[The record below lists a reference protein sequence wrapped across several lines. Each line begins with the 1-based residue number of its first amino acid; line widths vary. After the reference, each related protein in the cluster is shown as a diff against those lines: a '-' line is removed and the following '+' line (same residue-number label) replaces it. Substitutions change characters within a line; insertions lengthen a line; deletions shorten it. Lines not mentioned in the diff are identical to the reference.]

1 MVIRDLKKYY
11 EDYLSL
17 PFEEIQISYRRKKI
31 VEYLVTYNAQKICE
45 IGCGL
50 DPLFNYISSFESI
63 HIVEPILEFYENA
76 CEMAKSKSNITVH
89 LGKLEEN
96 IASLSKE
103 EFDYIVMSSLLHEVE
118 NPEDLLRSINEISSD
133 NTVIH
138 INVPNAKSFHRI
150 LAYEM
155 GLISN
160 VFEKSATQNKM
171 QQFKTFDLENLK
183 SFVISHGFSI
193 IESGSY
199 FVKPFTH
206 EEMQK
211 MYTQNILTKE
221 ILNGLYLM
229 VKYMPEMGSEIFV
242 NIKANK

>member
-1 MVIRDLKKYY
+1 MEIRNLKKYY
-11 EDYLSL
+11 EDYLNL

-31 VEYLVTYNAQKICE
+31 LEYLVTYKAQKVCE

-63 HIVEPILEFYENA
+63 HIVEPILEFYDNA
-76 CEMAKSKSNITVH
+76 CVMAKSRSNVTVH
-89 LGKLEEN
+89 LGKLEDN

-103 EFDYIVMSSLLHEVE
+103 KFDYIVMSSLLHEVE
-118 NPEDLLRSINEISSD
+118 NPEELLRSINQISSA

-138 INVPNAKSFHRI
+138 VNVPNAKSFHRI

-160 VFEKSATQNKM
+160 IFEKSATQNKM

-199 FVKPFTH
+199 FIKPFTH
-206 EEMQK
+206 EQMQK

>member
-1 MVIRDLKKYY
+1 MEIRDLKKYY
-11 EDYLSL
+11 EDYISL
-17 PFEEIQISYRRKKI
+17 PFEEIQISYRRKK
-31 VEYLVTYNAQKICE
+31 VLECLGPSKAQKICE

-50 DPLFNYISSFESI
+50 DPLFNYINSFESI
-63 HIVEPILEFYENA
+63 HIVEPILEFYDNA
-76 CEMAKSKSNITVH
+76 CGMAKSKSNITVH

-103 EFDYIVMSSLLHEVE
+103 KFDYIVMSSLLHEVG
-118 NPEDLLRSINEISSD
+118 NPEDLLRAVNKISSD

-160 VFEKSATQNKM
+160 LFEKSATQNKM
-171 QQFKTFDLENLK
+171 QQFKTFDLESLK
-183 SFVISHGFSI
+183 SFVISHGFSV

-206 EEMQK
+206 EQMQK
-211 MYTQNILTKE
+211 MYAQNILTKE

-242 NIKANK
+242 NVKANK

>member
-1 MVIRDLKKYY
+1 MEIRDLNKYY
-11 EDYLSL
+11 KDYLSL

-31 VEYLVTYNAQKICE
+31 LEYLMKYDAQKICE

-50 DPLFNYISSFESI
+50 DPLFNYISCFKSI

-76 CEMAKSKSNITVH
+76 CGMANSRNNITVH

-96 IASLSKE
+96 ITSLSKE
-103 EFDYIVMSSLLHEVE
+103 KFDYIIMSSLLHEVE
-118 NPEDLLRSINEISSD
+118 NPEELLKSVNQISSVD
-133 NTVIH
+133 TVIH
-138 INVPNAKSFHRI
+138 INVPNAKSFHRV

-155 GLISN
+155 GLIDN
-160 VFEKSATQNKM
+160 IFEKSDTQNKM
-171 QQFKTFDLENLK
+171 QQFKTFDLESLK
-183 SFVISHGFSI
+183 SLVINHGFSVI
-193 IESGSY
+193 DSGSY

-206 EEMQK
+206 EQMQK

>member
-1 MVIRDLKKYY
+1 METRNLKKYY

-17 PFEEIQISYRRKKI
+17 PFEEIQISYRRNKI
-31 VEYLVTYNAQKICE
+31 LEHLVTYKAQKICE

-63 HIVEPILEFYENA
+63 HIVEPILEFYDNA
-76 CEMAKSKSNITVH
+76 CVMAKSRSNVTVH
-89 LGKLEEN
+89 LGKLEDN
-96 IASLSKE
+96 IASLSE
-103 EFDYIVMSSLLHEVE
+103 EKFDYIVMSSLLHEVE
-118 NPEDLLRSINEISSD
+118 NPEELLRSVNQISSA

-138 INVPNAKSFHRI
+138 VNVPNAKSFHRI

-160 VFEKSATQNKM
+160 IFEKSATQNKM
-171 QQFKTFDLENLK
+171 QQFQTFDLENLK
-183 SFVISHGFSI
+183 SFVISHGFSV

-206 EEMQK
+206 EQMQK

>member
-1 MVIRDLKKYY
+1 METRNLKKYY
-11 EDYLSL
+11 EDYLNL

-31 VEYLVTYNAQKICE
+31 LEHLVTYKAKKICE

-63 HIVEPILEFYENA
+63 HIVEPIVEFYDNA
-76 CEMAKSKSNITVH
+76 CVMAKSRSNVTVH
-89 LGKLEEN
+89 LGKLEDN

-103 EFDYIVMSSLLHEVE
+103 KFDYIVMSSLLHEVE
-118 NPEDLLRSINEISSD
+118 NPEELLRSVNQISSA

-138 INVPNAKSFHRI
+138 VNVPNAKSFHRI

-160 VFEKSATQNKM
+160 IFEKSATQNKM

-183 SFVISHGFSI
+183 SFVINNGFSI

-206 EEMQK
+206 EQMQK

-242 NIKANK
+242 NIKGNK

>member
-1 MVIRDLKKYY
+1 MENRNLKKYY

-31 VEYLVTYNAQKICE
+31 LEYLVTYKAQKICE

-50 DPLFNYISSFESI
+50 DPLFNYISSFEAI
-63 HIVEPILEFYENA
+63 HIVEPIFEFYENA
-76 CEMAKSKSNITVH
+76 YGMAKSKSNITVH

-96 IASLSKE
+96 IPSLSKE
-103 EFDYIVMSSLLHEVE
+103 NFDYIVMSSLLHEVE
-118 NPEDLLRSINEISSD
+118 NPEDLLISLNQISSA

-155 GLISN
+155 GLIN
-160 VFEKSATQNKM
+160 NIFEKSAIQNKM
-171 QQFKTFDLENLK
+171 QQFKTFDLESLK
-183 SFVISHGFSI
+183 SLVISHGFSV

-206 EEMQK
+206 EQMQK
-211 MYTQNILTKE
+211 MYAQNILTKE

-242 NIKANK
+242 NVKANK